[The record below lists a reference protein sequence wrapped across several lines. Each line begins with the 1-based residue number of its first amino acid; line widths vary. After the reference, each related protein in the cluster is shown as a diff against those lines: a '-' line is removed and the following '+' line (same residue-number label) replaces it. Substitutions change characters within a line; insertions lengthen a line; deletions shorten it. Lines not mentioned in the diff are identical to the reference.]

1 MKLTARHG
9 GYDGRKDKDMVRI
22 VEAYDKD
29 GAVVAWSDVPK
40 AWSYTDEEIV
50 AWYKLQIEREKG
62 IKVTAKVL
70 R

>member
-1 MKLTARHG
+1 
-9 GYDGRKDKDMVRI
+9 MVRI

-40 AWSYTDEEIV
+40 AWDYSDEEI
-50 AWYKLQIEREKG
+50 ATWYRLQIEREKG
-62 IKVTAKVL
+62 IMVTAKVL